1 MADEEKKVQE
11 EPVRDEAPKEV
22 QKTEAPEN
30 PAPERKPVAITG
42 RSMLCL
48 LLIAFMLIFGCI
60 TTVVDFFRPK
70 APQKEVKEM
79 FGDSL
84 ESFMDESGLS
94 AVDSAQKVNR
104 ARMDSALQ
112 AERKV
117 LDSLMREAGMKE
129 EE

>member
-11 EPVRDEAPKEV
+11 EAPKEV
-22 QKTEAPEN
+22 QETKAPEN

-84 ESFMDESGLS
+84 ESFMQESGLS
-94 AVDSAQKVNR
+94 AVDSTKKVNR
-104 ARMDSALQ
+104 ARMDSAAL
-112 AERKV
+112 AERMV
-117 LDSLMREAGMKE
+117 LDSLMREAGMIE